1 MHAASA
7 QGWGSANN
15 SRTCVLTSWPSTLRE
30 MEQQQ
35 KNYYTNKI
43 RIQNQGEKK
52 ILEILSLIIPGTDE
66 QHFSHPDSCL
76 LVSSHAARA
85 LARIM
90 PHVICCGMWCL
101 SYLCLSVGHSQLWT
115 WHGIYLCGVLAIR
128 TDLCSDSP
136 CYLGMSGFSL
146 SLFKLVCGTAPQ
158 HNTLLCC

>member
-1 MHAASA
+1 MGKCK
-7 QGWGSANN
+7 QLKDLCLNKLTINTEGNGTTTKKTTTQTKYT
-15 SRTCVLTSWPSTLRE
+15 SRIKV
-30 MEQQQ
+30 
-35 KNYYTNKI
+35 K
-43 RIQNQGEKK
+43 KK

-66 QHFSHPDSCL
+66 QYFSHPDSSL